1 MDASVLHML
10 HKLWDLRVFVTILSR
25 SIGPLKGSGW
35 TTRLAIVGKIPLL
48 SLSVLVHRRARG
60 GPSSCAR
67 KGPGRSV
74 SGYLPGAVGAGWK
87 RRARCPA
94 GGAAALREASLRV
107 LPRTE
112 CGRRTAAGGAG
123 QWPSELRP
131 RPHSRC
137 GPRSATRSEESRDR
151 ARCPT
156 PWLAFN
162 RSPIVSTGA
171 GTQWGWG
178 PELALVV
185 WASPVTLRGHGPSWP
200 FISFSCDGNS

>member
-1 MDASVLHML
+1 MQFWGRYLFYHCL
-10 HKLWDLRVFVTILSR
+10 LWSTGRQGVV
-25 SIGPLKGSGW
+25 P
-35 TTRLAIVGKIPLL
+35 VP
-48 SLSVLVHRRARG
+48 ARQ
-60 GPSSCAR
+60 
-67 KGPGRSV
+67 GPGRSV
-74 SGYLPGAVGAGWK
+74 SGSLPGEVLAGWK
-87 RRARCPA
+87 RRAQCPA
-94 GGAAALREASLRV
+94 GGAAALREASLCV

-151 ARCPT
+151 ERCPT

-171 GTQWGWG
+171 GTQWGWA
-178 PELALVV
+178 ELALVV
-185 WASPVTLRGHGPSWP
+185 WASPVTLRGHGLSWP